1 MNAEALYEAVLTLP
15 SGLILTLGLTLTSLV
30 IGFLISVP
38 LGLMRASRSLWLSG
52 PILAYTYVFRGTPLL
67 VQLFLIYYGFGQVG
81 FIHDT
86 ALWLVFRE
94 PLWCALIAFTINS
107 TAHST
112 EIFSG
117 GFRAVPNGQ
126 AEAAKS
132 LGLSR
137 LQTVRL
143 ITLPLMLRIV
153 FPAYT
158 NEMIAMLKASSL
170 ASTVT
175 LLEVTGLAR
184 KLVSA
189 TFAPYEVFVV
199 AGLLYLATT
208 LCLTSLS
215 RRVEAYLNRTAKSC
229 GASRLRRGVS
239 PIPFVTRSTN
249 A

>member
-1 MNAEALYEAVLTLP
+1 VVTLP
-15 SGLILTLGLTLTSLV
+15 SGLILTLGLTLTSLAM
-30 IGFLISVP
+30 GFVLSVP
-38 LGLMRASRSLWLSG
+38 LGLLRASRSQWLSV
-52 PILAYTYVFRGTPLL
+52 PILAFTFVFRGTPLL

-81 FIHDT
+81 FIRET

-94 PLWCALIAFTINS
+94 PLWCALAAFTINS
-107 TAHST
+107 TAHTT
-112 EIFSG
+112 EIFSA
-117 GFRAVPNGQ
+117 GFRAVPIGQ
-126 AEAAKS
+126 TEAAKS

-143 ITLPLMLRIV
+143 ITFPLMLRIA

-189 TFAPYEVFVV
+189 TFAPYEVFIV

-208 LCLTSLS
+208 LCLTALS
-215 RRVEAYLNRTAKSC
+215 RRVEAYLNRTARSLAAI
-229 GASRLRRGVS
+229 GNGHNGLAE
-239 PIPFVTRSTN
+239 PFVARSTN